1 MTKNGYYGDE
11 GLNLAWDLGA
21 KFLGI
26 PNWVIGRFLTSFFFY
41 FGLKGVVETCVGSFL
56 VYLFF
61 GGGGSIKRYMRNS
74 LTKTH

>member
-26 PNWVIGRFLTSFFFY
+26 PNWVIGRFLTSFFLILVLKVSWKRVLVLSLYTY
-41 FGLKGVVETCVGSFL
+41 FLGEGVV
-56 VYLFF
+56 
-61 GGGGSIKRYMRNS
+61 
-74 LTKTH
+74 